1 MLERINNQITIL
13 KKIQKTINT
22 LEENQEVEQEL
33 KQNKFVLELTNQ
45 YFEKDIIK
53 SIKEHKLLVQELKEN
68 HIKLTEQQ
76 KETEKK
82 HKEYIEEL
90 KKIIEPLLKL
100 LEKLSEQNTFIDNEI
115 INILKLNEVEDLIQI
130 IKYNKNVNLKK
141 KGLLEEKI
149 EKKEKPKETPIQKEE
164 VKAEPKQKNNKPKRK
179 KIEKILIFQ
188 NIEEINTYLN
198 KTYGIEITKNKD
210 VEELNNMIE
219 LIENEPFE
227 LKEGTL
233 IKKILETSDTQR
245 LKEIKTEITENN
257 IDINEIKD
265 IDELFETDEE
275 QTYPISSIIYSKAP
289 KQIKLELLN
298 KTKERKRVL
307 LKNKLLIQ
315 QYGLCN
321 IPIHLLVKKIKEEQL
336 DRALETG
343 HLADIIGIKRL
354 YETEKVTD
362 EQLEDFFEEVLQENL
377 LTFFFGTVIYGEK
390 YLIKSSDLNIEDFEE
405 QVQKRIKKEKN
416 IKTIVSNQKVD
427 LSKYISK
434 NPILKEA
441 EEINNY
447 SKEYFIKT
455 YIPFWYP
462 ETNPIYTEK
471 NPYFELIEKEYTS
484 DKKLT
489 YVIPIKRNM
498 VKYNEIEISK
508 NKVIRLL
515 NAHILRGDNIT
526 PEIIKKCM
534 YYNLITTDEILEE
547 LDNVLTE
554 QFDKIDKKIKKY

>member
-33 KQNKFVLELTNQ
+33 KQNKYVLELTNQ

-115 INILKLNEVEDLIQI
+115 INILKLNETEDLIQI

-149 EKKEKPKETPIQKEE
+149 EKKEKSKEIPIQKEE
-164 VKAEPKQKNNKPKRK
+164 VKTEPKQKNNKPKRK

-210 VEELNNMIE
+210 IEELNNMIE

-245 LKEIKTEITENN
+245 LKEIKTEITETEIN
-257 IDINEIKD
+257 INDIIQIE
-265 IDELFETDEE
+265 ELFETEE
-275 QTYPISSIIYSKAP
+275 EKTLPISSIIYSKAP
-289 KQIKLELLN
+289 KEIKLELLN

-315 QYGLCN
+315 QYGLYN
-321 IPIHLLVKKIKEEQL
+321 IPINLLVKRIKEEQL
-336 DRALETG
+336 DQALETG
-343 HLADIIGIKRL
+343 HIADIMGIKKL

-362 EQLEDFFEEVLQENL
+362 EQLEDFFEEVIQENL

-405 QVQKRIKKEKN
+405 KVQKRIKKEKN

-447 SKEYFIKT
+447 SKEKFLKT
-455 YIPFWYP
+455 YIPFWYK
-462 ETNPIYTEK
+462 ESNPIYQEK
-471 NPYFELIEKEYTS
+471 NPYFELLEKEYANDNSLVYT
-484 DKKLT
+484 
-489 YVIPIKRNM
+489 IPIRKNLC
-498 VKYNEIEISK
+498 KNNEIEISK
-508 NKVIRLL
+508 NKVVRLL
-515 NAHILRGDNIT
+515 NAHINKETEIT
-526 PEIIKKCM
+526 PEIIKQCM
-534 YYNLITTDEILEE
+534 FYNLITTDEILEE
-547 LDNVLTE
+547 LDKVLTE